1 MKPNKK
7 LKTAT
12 KTSLGLA
19 LKRVQFNLTSR
30 EDHADY
36 KLMLKAKELFA
47 LLAKDTKQSRPALL
61 FKLVSSFALTGNF
74 TANEKQLIN
83 AAATHEG
90 ISIDEFNRRSA
101 LLYANKILSRQ
112 TDQDMSESES
122 SSNGNSSSFVAKPK
136 SKADLKASRIVAEMM
151 LHNDKANCWQD
162 KKEITLRSVNDWGKN
177 ASTLVAYKSFYHPVL
192 KRYFMLHRETIQ
204 QHHQKHNI
212 KPGHNRRAVTAIKQK
227 GC

>member
-7 LKTAT
+7 LKTAP
-12 KTSLGLA
+12 KTFHNVA
-19 LKRVQFNLTSR
+19 FKRVQFNLTSR

-90 ISIDEFNRRSA
+90 VSIEEFNRRSV
-101 LLYANKILSRQ
+101 LLYANKILKQ
-112 TDQDMSESES
+112 TDQDMSGSQS
-122 SSNGNSSSFVAKPK
+122 SSNGNGSSFVAKPT
-136 SKADLKASRIVAEMM
+136 SKADLKVSRIVAEMM
-151 LHNDKANCWQD
+151 LHNDNATCWQD
-162 KKEITLRSVNDWGKN
+162 KREITARSVNDWGKH
-177 ASTLVAYKSFYHPVL
+177 ADTLVAYKSFYQPVL

-204 QHHQKHNI
+204 QHHLKHNI
-212 KPGHNRRAVTAIKQK
+212 KPGHNRRAVTAAKQK
-227 GC
+227 SC

>member
-1 MKPNKK
+1 MQANKK
-7 LKTAT
+7 LKTAP
-12 KTSLGLA
+12 KTSHSVA

-83 AAATHEG
+83 AAAGHEG
-90 ISIDEFNRRSA
+90 VSIDEFNRRSV
-101 LLYANKILSRQ
+101 LLYANKIVSNQ
-112 TDQDMSESES
+112 ITDDKSGAS
-122 SSNGNSSSFVAKPK
+122 GFVVKAK
-136 SKADLKASRIVAEMM
+136 SGADLKVSSIVAEMM
-151 LHNDKANCWQD
+151 LHNDKATCWQD
-162 KKEITLRSVNDWGKN
+162 KREITARSVNDWGKH
-177 ASTLVAYKSFYHPVL
+177 ADTLVAYKSFYQPVL

-204 QHHQKHNI
+204 QHHLKHNI
-212 KPGHNRRAVTAIKQK
+212 KPGHNRRAVTAAKQK
-227 GC
+227 SC